1 MPPLPAVVVVL
12 VVVAAS
18 QMLCTESWNGIGV
31 RLPLPCGHGLNDTW
45 LMSSSVQSRSYPI
58 DEVLSILAAMI

>member
-1 MPPLPAVVVVL
+1 MPPLP
-12 VVVAAS
+12 VVAIVLLVTAS

-58 DEVLSILAAMI
+58 DEVLSMLAAMI